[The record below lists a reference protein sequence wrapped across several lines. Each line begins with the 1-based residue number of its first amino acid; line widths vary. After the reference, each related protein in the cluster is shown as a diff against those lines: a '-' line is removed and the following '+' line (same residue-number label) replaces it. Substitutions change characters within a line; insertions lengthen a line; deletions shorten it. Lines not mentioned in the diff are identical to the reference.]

1 MSSSPPQPVVTGAT
15 RLYGIMGDPVA
26 QVKSPGVFNPRIAAA
41 GVDAVLVPLHVR
53 SEAFD
58 ETVRGLMRLGNLDG
72 LIATVPHKLRMLA
85 LADRVLPTGVQVGA
99 INAMRRERDGTWTG
113 DMFDGRGLVRG
124 VRDQGIAVEGRRSLV
139 IGTGGA
145 GSAVAVALAEAGA
158 SAVTLHDLDQE
169 KAEALAARI
178 RQAYPGCRVE
188 VGPPAVEGHDM
199 LINATP
205 IGMAVGDGLPV
216 PLPRLDPEIVVVDVI
231 NQAEPTPLLAHAQ
244 ACGCQTVDGRAM
256 LAGQA
261 EELARF
267 FGFTGAA

>member
-53 SEAFD
+53 TEAFD
-58 ETVRGLMRLGNLDG
+58 ETVRGLMLLGNLDG

-99 INAMRRERDGTWTG
+99 INAMRRERDGRWTG

-124 VRDQGIAVEGRRSLV
+124 VRDRGIAVEGRRALV

-145 GSAVAVALAEAGA
+145 GSAGAGALAEG
-158 SAVTLHDLDQE
+158 
-169 KAEALAARI
+169 
-178 RQAYPGCRVE
+178 G
-188 VGPPAVEGHDM
+188 GG
-199 LINATP
+199 
-205 IGMAVGDGLPV
+205 GG
-216 PLPRLDPEIVVVDVI
+216 
-231 NQAEPTPLLAHAQ
+231 TPLDLAPQ
-244 ACGCQTVDGRAM
+244 K
-256 LAGQA
+256 AG
-261 EELARF
+261 
-267 FGFTGAA
+267 